1 MKRIILSLAILSMLS
16 ASCTKEN
23 LSRVRDAVNGSS
35 SSDDHGGKSGNGRGT
50 KISAADVPDA
60 VIATYEAKYPSAE
73 REEWKKL
80 DSGNYK
86 VQFFLDNV
94 KFETTFTPSG
104 DVVKEEREG

>member
-1 MKRIILSLAILSMLS
+1 MLS
-16 ASCTKEN
+16 TSCTKET
-23 LSRVRDAVNGSS
+23 LSRVQEAVNGSS

-50 KISAADVPDA
+50 NISAADVPDA
-60 VIATYEAKYPSAE
+60 VIDAYEAKYPSAE

-80 DSGNYK
+80 DTGNFK
-86 VQFFLDNV
+86 VQFFVDNV